1 MYYNHLV
8 SVENTY
14 IYIICISVCVYVCI
28 YMHMYVYV
36 YRYADI
42 YITHIHSCIYTFKK
56 ELSSR
61 FKIIPSEFKRH
72 YSNLF
77 YHLLKK
83 SLMSI

>member
-36 YRYADI
+36 YIYMQI
-42 YITHIHSCIYTFKK
+42 YISHTYTPVY
-56 ELSSR
+56 
-61 FKIIPSEFKRH
+61 I
-72 YSNLF
+72 
-77 YHLLKK
+77 LLKK
-83 SLMSI
+83 NYLLDSKLFLQNSKGIALMCSIIC